1 MGVSLCRQYWQGSS
15 DSLASVSLVVE
26 LRCATMPSSK
36 SALEMTKKKKTVT
49 KAKKKKSPTL
59 TNLPPKLN

>member
-1 MGVSLCRQYWQGSS
+1 MGVSLCRQYCQGSS

-36 SALEMTKKKKTVT
+36 SALEMTKKKK
-49 KAKKKKSPTL
+49 KQ
-59 TNLPPKLN
+59 